1 MPDILMPL
9 HELAH
14 ARAGDKGNR
23 LNVSLIAYDPEIW
36 PTLVREVTET
46 CVADLF
52 SLRGTTGVH
61 RYLLPNLHA
70 MNFVLDNVLE
80 GGVNASL
87 NLDTHGKTLSF
98 LLLGHKI
105 PVPGHLAHRM
115 TTP

>member
-1 MPDILMPL
+1 MPKTLVPL

-23 LNVSLIAYDPEIW
+23 LNISLIAYGPDIW
-36 PTLVREVTET
+36 PTLVEQVTET

-52 SLRGTTGVH
+52 SLRGVTGVH
-61 RYLLPNLHA
+61 RYLLPNLQA

-105 PVPGHLAHRM
+105 LVSESLI
-115 TTP
+115 